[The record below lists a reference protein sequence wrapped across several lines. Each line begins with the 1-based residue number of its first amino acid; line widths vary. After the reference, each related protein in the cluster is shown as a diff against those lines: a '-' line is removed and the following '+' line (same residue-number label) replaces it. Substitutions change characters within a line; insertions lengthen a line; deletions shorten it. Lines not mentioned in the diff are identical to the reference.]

1 QGGASMLNRK
11 FNSVNAGSD
20 NMSKFTLANL
30 ASLPS
35 STFSAGSTA
44 TERALDKKT
53 ESPMGKYTSRMV
65 EEIITQIFAERRGDF
80 PETSSSCHV
89 NAMKFPQAEGEANID
104 KRLRYWK
111 EVLLERKKMQLRVQ
125 QRTGKMASEVLFNR
139 RATLDN
145 RDGQTVKRLMD
156 YADRME
162 CEKIVAPPVA
172 KLGDLQDP
180 CTCEITLGVAAT
192 QPKAERDGYKDVEI
206 IGLPHMTKRELLGRD
221 ALEQKAPPGW
231 LQSDFL
237 DERLQGRFQAI
248 QNVLEF
254 FPDLDA
260 LQVTGTNV
268 SKLVTAPRTTL
279 VGVQSLHTIT
289 NTESAPICSEECTYA
304 SMEATE
310 CSMTEHSAVAEVV
323 PELGL
328 RVNGVDYLPGDTA
341 TGGISECYEI
351 VTRFS
356 CNPFRR
362 QKKHVLQLTN
372 IGRQT
377 LTFSWKQSTY
387 FYNRGSLLLARDNE
401 FLFDLDGFRLAYGES
416 RSLVV
421 LYQPRKVAMAVE
433 LWLLLVEPRIFCSR
447 QESLLLRFHGRCTPP
462 ADYMAKL
469 LEAQC
474 TCVCKSDAVA
484 VDQLTMHLSK
494 LVPLVVPPPA
504 CCPYERP
511 LDDREAFNSLNPGYN
526 CTRFDD
532 LEVLRKFH
540 MRVKKPR
547 EPLWDF
553 RLTTIKEYVLRVE
566 GVMEREKLFAEFTEL
581 LSPLL
586 GPADSLETTSQQD
599 EQKQR
604 SRFIYVR
611 GVICNG
617 IAEWEELMFN
627 VEESFFKPELQRF
640 YVSLLGESEEGEEG
654 DEDNAE
660 RPRPAPITPVDK
672 EKLLEIIGEANLD
685 EEKIRAAVMRKL
697 YHSKYFRDSLYIQT
711 YSHLCNMAED
721 IVSVIEST
729 EVVPT

>member
-1 QGGASMLNRK
+1 QTGASMVNRK
-11 FNSVNAGSD
+11 FNYMAAGSD
-20 NMSKFTLANL
+20 ISKFTMANL

-35 STFSAGSTA
+35 TSSAGGGTPA
-44 TERALDKKT
+44 PEKAREVKT
-53 ESPMGKYTSRMV
+53 ESPMGKYSSRMV
-65 EEIITQIFAERRGDF
+65 EDIINQIFAERRGDF

-89 NAMKFPQAEGEANID
+89 NAMKFRQAECEPHID

-139 RATLDN
+139 RATLEH
-145 RDGQTVKRLMD
+145 RDEQTVKRVLD

-162 CEKIVAPPVA
+162 PEKIEAPPVA
-172 KLGDLQDP
+172 KLADLQDP

-192 QPKAERDGYKDVEI
+192 KPKPEMVGYKNVEI
-206 IGLPHMTKRELLGRD
+206 IGLPNVTKRELLGRE

-231 LQSDFL
+231 LQSEFL
-237 DERLQGRFQAI
+237 DERLQGRFYAI

-254 FPDLDA
+254 FPDLDN

-268 SKLVTAPRTTL
+268 SKLITAPRTTL
-279 VGVQSLHTIT
+279 VGEESLHTIT
-289 NTESAPICSEECTYA
+289 NTESPPICSEECTYG
-304 SMEATE
+304 SLENTE
-310 CSMTEHSAVAEVV
+310 EYSTETAVSAPVI

-328 RVNGVDYLPGDTA
+328 QVNGVDYLSGDSA
-341 TGGISECYEI
+341 TGGINECYEI

-356 CNPFRR
+356 CDPFRR
-362 QKKHVLQLTN
+362 QKKAVLQLTN
-372 IGRQT
+372 IGQQT

-401 FLFDLDGFRLAYGES
+401 FLFDLEGFRLAYGES
-416 RSLVV
+416 RNLVV
-421 LYQPRKVAMAVE
+421 LYQPRKVGMAVE
-433 LWLLLVEPRIFCSR
+433 LWLLHVEPRIFCSR

-469 LEAQC
+469 LEGQC
-474 TCVCKSDAVA
+474 ACVCKSDAVA

-532 LEVLRKFH
+532 LEMLRKFH
-540 MRVKKPR
+540 MRLKKPR

-566 GVMEREKLFAEFTEL
+566 GVVEREKLFAEFTEL
-581 LSPLL
+581 LAPLL
-586 GPADSLETTSQQD
+586 GPADSLDTTSQRV
-599 EQKQR
+599 EEKQR

-627 VEESFFKPELQRF
+627 VEDSFFKPELQRF
-640 YVSLLGESEEGEEG
+640 YASLLGDSEEEEGG
-654 DEDNAE
+654 DEDNNE
-660 RPRPAPITPVDK
+660 QPRPAPITAIDR
-672 EKLLEIIGEANLD
+672 EKLLEIIGEADLD
-685 EEKIRAAVMRKL
+685 ETKIRAAVMRKL

-729 EVVPT
+729 EVVPS